1 VNYAQRNERA
11 FAEEVYKS
19 QNADTEKLIRKKTT
33 ELNKSE
39 KRIDELDKIIS
50 RIYEDNFSGKLSD
63 ERFNKL
69 LQGYEAEQENLT
81 VMANTLRAEISNLH
95 SKKAN
100 LKSFMNLVAQVGNIF
115 ELTEGLARTFIEKIV
130 VHEAVFKEGTKR
142 AKVSQQVDVYFAYIG
157 QFNPN
162 NESEEYHGVAR
173 NGNLILVN

>member
-1 VNYAQRNERA
+1 LEQIVLLQIQSTVNYAQRNERA

-142 AKVSQQVDVYFAYIG
+142 AKVSQQVDVYF
-157 QFNPN
+157 
-162 NESEEYHGVAR
+162 S
-173 NGNLILVN
+173 